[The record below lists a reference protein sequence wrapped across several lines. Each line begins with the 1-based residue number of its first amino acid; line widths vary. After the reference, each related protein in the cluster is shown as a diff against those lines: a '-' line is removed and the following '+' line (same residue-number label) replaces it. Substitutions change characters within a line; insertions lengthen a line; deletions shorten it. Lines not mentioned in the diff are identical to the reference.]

1 MRTQDLVGLSTPKA
15 RLVVLPVGLGI
26 LGVVGPERLSRTPS
40 LCVIRRVFGACPT
53 CGVTR
58 AMAALV
64 RGDLRPRRRR
74 GLGAIVLVTFGCVLV
89 SDVRRLAS
97 RGGGGGGQG
106 APVSV
111 SILIDAPPSEVW
123 ADLRDI
129 SSHTEWMQDA
139 VAIRFTS
146 ERHHGVGTTFEADTK
161 VGPFRLSDPMEVT
174 EWDEGPMEEGTGEGA
189 RSMGIRHGGVV
200 TGTGRFSLEPVAGGR
215 TRFSWD
221 EELSFPWWMGGATGS
236 LVAGQVLRLVWKRN
250 LANLKRRIES
260 R

>member
-1 MRTQDLVGLSTPKA
+1 
-15 RLVVLPVGLGI
+15 
-26 LGVVGPERLSRTPS
+26 
-40 LCVIRRVFGACPT
+40 
-53 CGVTR
+53 
-58 AMAALV
+58 MAALM

-74 GLGAIVLVTFGCVLV
+74 GLGGIVLVTFGCVLV
-89 SDVRRLAS
+89 SDLRRLCS
-97 RGGGGGGQG
+97 RGSEG

-123 ADLRDI
+123 EELRDI
-129 SSHTEWMQDA
+129 SSHTAWMDDA

-200 TGTGRFSLEPVAGGR
+200 TGTGRFSLEPAAGGR

-236 LVAGQVLRLVWKRN
+236 FAAGQVLRLVWKRN
-250 LANLKRRIES
+250 LANLKRRIEAPL
-260 R
+260 

>member
-1 MRTQDLVGLSTPKA
+1 MLGLSTPEA
-15 RLVVLPVGLGI
+15 RLVVLPLGLGL

-40 LCVIRRVFGACPT
+40 LCLTRRVFGRCPS

-58 AMAALV
+58 AMAALM
-64 RGDLRPRRRR
+64 RGDLRPRHRR

-89 SDVRRLAS
+89 SDLRRLAS
-97 RGGGGGGQG
+97 RGGEG

-111 SILIDAPPSEVW
+111 STLIDAPPSEVW

-129 SSHTEWMQDA
+129 SSHTAWMEDA

-146 ERHHGVGTTFEADTK
+146 GRHHGVGTTFEADTK

-174 EWDEGPMEEGTGEGA
+174 EWDEGQGEGA

-200 TGTGRFSLEPVAGGR
+200 TGTGRFSLEPVARGR

-236 LVAGQVLRLVWKRN
+236 FAAGQVLRLVWKRN

>member
-1 MRTQDLVGLSTPKA
+1 MRTRDLVGLCTPEA
-15 RLVVLPVGLGI
+15 RLLVLPVGLGL
-26 LGVVGPERLSRTPS
+26 LGAVGPERLSRTPS
-40 LCVIRRVFGACPT
+40 LCLVRRVFGSCPA

-74 GLGAIVLVTFGCVLV
+74 YLGALVLLTFGCVLV
-89 SDVRRLAS
+89 SDVRRVRA
-97 RGGGGGGQG
+97 RGAGG

-111 SILIDAPPSEVW
+111 STLIDAPPSEVW
-123 ADLRDI
+123 NDLRDI
-129 SSHTEWMQDA
+129 ASHTAWMEDA

-146 ERHHGVGTTFEADTK
+146 ERHQGVGTTFEADTK
-161 VGPFRLSDPMEVT
+161 IGPFRLSDPMEIT
-174 EWDEGPMEEGTGEGA
+174 HWEEGQGEEP

-200 TGTGRFSLEPVAGGR
+200 AGTGRFTLEPVAGGR
-215 TRFSWD
+215 TRFTWD
-221 EELSFPWWMGGATGS
+221 EELSFPWWMGGLTGS
-236 LVAGQVLRLVWKRN
+236 LVAGQVLRLVWRRN